1 MAERPK
7 SKDEEEDDDVW
18 PLFVSRVTND
28 PARIAAEIARSLQT
42 APKAAS
48 PAPEITRRDLN
59 PEFNEELRKDYDR
72 GPRSRGQ
79 RYFDQSPESKD
90 FRRLKTFVEEAA
102 PRTKKIDFTE
112 APETHESRRLHR
124 QMRAETKGAQHK
136 LEQNLRD
143 YMRMVEEGYVKGGGK
158 FGWKTTAKRAGA
170 KALFRGA
177 PILGA
182 GYTGFQL
189 GSAVSSAGKRNK
201 GRNARR
207 EVYEQRQERMRD
219 VFPGK
224 ADDFYRQMAQQ
235 MGKEDR
241 GGHKVRNAEEVM
253 RIFELQKEI
262 EGIKEG
268 TN

>member
-7 SKDEEEDDDVW
+7 SEDEEEDNLW
-18 PLFVSRVTND
+18 SFLASRVTD
-28 PARIAAEIARSLQT
+28 PATIAAEIARSMQA
-42 APKAAS
+42 APKAA
-48 PAPEITRRDLN
+48 PTGPKITRSDFT
-59 PEFNEELRKDYDR
+59 PEFNEELRKEYDR

-90 FRRLKTFVEEAA
+90 FKRLKTFVEEAA

-124 QMRAETKGAQHK
+124 QMRAETKGAQHAV
-136 LEQNLRD
+136 EQNLRD
-143 YMRMVEEGYVKGGGK
+143 YLRMVEEGYVKGGGK
-158 FGWKTTAKRAGA
+158 FGWKTTAKKAGA
-170 KALFRGA
+170 KALFRGV
-177 PILGA
+177 PVLGA

-189 GSAVSSAGKRNK
+189 GSAVSSAGKRNR

-224 ADDFYRQMAQQ
+224 TDVFYRQMAQQ

-241 GGHKVRNAEEVM
+241 SGHKVQDAEEVM